1 MLTACPATPV
11 SSLGTLA
18 DSATLGTPLHSLR
31 APLLSPLARG
41 YRRCSPCHPL
51 AHGFAVLRSRK
62 SPSIDSARA
71 QHPAWNKF
79 KARCCRT
86 DNSGIDEHKR
96 NRYCVSDA
104 LTHVIII
111 TAQCQNRP
119 AYSALMKVVFG
130 LAPQGGWGIPRGKEG
145 KFFPFQPFNWLIISQ
160 SHFSRCEQFSL
171 LTKTRPKSYTLT
183 CSYSYFYGIP
193 KIKSQMLKFRLVF
206 LPRYQ
211 RDTKG
216 HMFCL
221 GIRNQPEK
229 QAAI

>member
-1 MLTACPATPV
+1 M
-11 SSLGTLA
+11 G
-18 DSATLGTPLHSLR
+18 PLQPLSPFC
-31 APLLSPLARG
+31 APLPAFHRPSSSPEHNIQPGTSSRHNVVARI
-41 YRRCSPCHPL
+41 
-51 AHGFAVLRSRK
+51 
-62 SPSIDSARA
+62 SI
-71 QHPAWNKF
+71 
-79 KARCCRT
+79 
-86 DNSGIDEHKR
+86 GIDEHKR

-104 LTHVIII
+104 LTHVCII
-111 TAQCQNRP
+111 TAQCQNCP

-221 GIRNQPEK
+221 GIRNQPEE
-229 QAAI
+229 QTAI